1 MKLSTI
7 YHLPFFKACGA
18 VIVSCLLLTACSK
31 DFINLTPQSNQTT
44 ATFFKTASDF
54 QQGVNAIYD
63 GLQSTQ
69 TYGKSYYY
77 LMEVRSD
84 NSDIWDRGALAGVAS
99 QIDFFTEVTT
109 NPFISDGY
117 AGAYVIITRANAV
130 LDQIDAAA
138 IPDSSKKQFKGEALF
153 LRALSYFNLVRLYGP
168 VPLVIKTETTS
179 QALNHKRN
187 AVTEVYAQI
196 ENDLQTAAS
205 LLPAVYTN
213 VNDYGRATA
222 GSAYGLL
229 GKVLVTEK
237 KWANALTA
245 LKNVG
250 NYSLV
255 SDYADLYKPANIINT
270 EMLFAV
276 RFKKG
281 LSPSEGNNYFADM
294 VPVSFFYNGILYGGS
309 NNNRPTRNL
318 VAAYE
323 AGDKRLGISLD
334 TVYYNSATNLMKGN
348 YVKKYLDVPG
358 ATNDGGSSFPV
369 LRYADIL
376 LLQAEAL
383 NEQGYNGGTGDGTA
397 FGYLN
402 AVRKR
407 AGLPEKTTV
416 DLPDQASFRDAVFRE
431 RRVELAFENDRW
443 FDLARN
449 SKGVAV
455 MQAHLLQEYGLPTP
469 VLNTDRLLFPIPQS
483 EINIHNDPASFPQ
496 NKGY

>member
-1 MKLSTI
+1 MFAFS
-7 YHLPFFKACGA
+7 
-18 VIVSCLLLTACSK
+18 ACSK

-44 ATFFKTASDF
+44 STFFKTASDF
-54 QQGVNAIYD
+54 EQGVNAIYD

-69 TYGKSYYY
+69 TYGKTYYY

-84 NSDIWDRGALAGVAS
+84 NTDIWDRGALAGVAS

-130 LDQIDAAA
+130 LDQIDASA
-138 IPDSSKKQFKGEALF
+138 IPDASKKQYKGEALF

-168 VPLVIKTETTS
+168 VPLVTKLETTS

-187 AVTEVYAQI
+187 ATAEVYAQI
-196 ENDLQTAAS
+196 ENDLQTASS
-205 LLPAVYTN
+205 LLPAAYTN
-213 VNDYGRATA
+213 ANDYGRATA
-222 GSAYGLL
+222 GSAFGLL

-237 KWANALTA
+237 KWTDALTA

-250 NYSLV
+250 SGYSLLNE
-255 SDYADLYKPANIINT
+255 YADLYKPANVVNP

-281 LSPSEGNNYFADM
+281 LNPSEGNNYFADM
-294 VPVSFFYNGILYGGS
+294 IPVSFYYNGVLYGGS
-309 NNNRPTRNL
+309 NNNRPTHDL
-318 VAAYE
+318 VANYE
-323 AGDKRLGISLD
+323 PGDKRLGVSLD
-334 TVYYNSATNLMKGN
+334 TTYNNSATNVVKGN
-348 YVKKYLDVPG
+348 YVKKYFDVPG
-358 ATNDGGSSFPV
+358 ATNDGGSNFPV

-383 NEQGYNGGTGDGTA
+383 NEQAYSGANGPGTA
-397 FGYLN
+397 FGFLN

-407 AGLPEKTTV
+407 AGLPEKTAA
-416 DLPDQASFRDAVFRE
+416 DLPDQASFRHAVFQE

-443 FDLARN
+443 FDLARSTN
-449 SKGVAV
+449 GVAV
-455 MQAHLLQEYGLPTP
+455 LQAHLKQEYGLATP
-469 VLNTDRLLFPIPQS
+469 VLNADRLLFPLPQS
-483 EINIHNDPASFPQ
+483 EINIHNDPANFPQ